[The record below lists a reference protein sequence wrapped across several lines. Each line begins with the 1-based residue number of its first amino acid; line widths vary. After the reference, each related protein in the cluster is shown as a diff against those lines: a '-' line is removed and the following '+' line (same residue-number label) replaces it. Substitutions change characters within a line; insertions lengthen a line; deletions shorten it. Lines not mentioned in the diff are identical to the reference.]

1 MFSKNEESLEKAK
14 YRGKNTNNEYYIPK
28 EFKEKISK
36 MNPLFQG
43 AQANDAKDLVNFLV
57 MQLHEELNIGMKS
70 NNNGEV
76 PQTNENLIF
85 NNFCQTY
92 YYENKSI
99 ICDLFYGINGTKYE
113 CSNCHTQKYNF
124 QIGFFYIFPLEEV
137 KKYKILRL

>member
-1 MFSKNEESLEKAK
+1 MLNHSS
-14 YRGKNTNNEYYIPK
+14 GG
-28 EFKEKISK
+28 
-36 MNPLFQG
+36 NPE
-43 AQANDAKDLVNFLV
+43 V
-57 MQLHEELNIGMKS
+57 S

-137 KKYKILRL
+137 KKYKILRLQQQFDLYLKMQLANNMIDYNLSSIAS